1 MKTIVSLTGQ
11 TLYDIAL
18 QEMGS
23 AEGVFDILEL
33 NPLLRLDIA
42 IPTGTNVFVPD
53 TVIKPAVVDYYT
65 RNSIHP
71 VSDNGAEVVYIE
83 KNADIIQIVGY
94 SVSNGTVSLNGI
106 GPFDINNIKGVII
119 DYSLDLNTP
128 CFLQGSDD
136 GSTWTDIPD
145 TDVMLSTSA
154 SIHAYTLTGI
164 ESAYIRVCLGP
175 GTVEGEGTINKITY
189 QS

>member
-1 MKTIVSLTGQ
+1 MKTITSLTGQ

-65 RNSIHP
+65 RNGIHP

-83 KNADIIQIVGY
+83 KNADIVQIVGY
-94 SVSNGTVSLNGI
+94 SVSNGTVNLNGI
-106 GPFDINNIKGVII
+106 GPFNVNNIKGVVI
-119 DYSLDLNTP
+119 DYSLDIDTP
-128 CFLQGSDD
+128 CFLQSSDD

-145 TDVMLSTSA
+145 TDETLSTSL
-154 SIHAYTLTGI
+154 STHTYILIGI
-164 ESAYIRVCLGP
+164 DSTYIRVCLGP
-175 GTVEGEGTINKITY
+175 GTVEGEGTIDYITY
-189 QS
+189 LT